1 MASLKAEVFGTE
13 KDRVNCPFYFKI
25 GACRHGERCS
35 RAHNAPPNST
45 TVLFKNMYQSPLQ
58 QCRPGD
64 PLPSAEEVEDA
75 FEDFYEDVL
84 VELGKQGKIDYLHVC
99 DNLAAHLCGNVYAC
113 FREEEAASGALAA
126 LNGRYYL
133 GRPIVAELSPVTNFS
148 EACCREFMETGRCSR
163 GTMCNFLHLKM
174 VGKRLYRELHG
185 RERPSLYSRRGGGG
199 GYQRGRRNRSRSP
212 AGYREET
219 DEERRAKIARWN
231 RERREQKRKEAE
243 EAAVGGA

>member
-1 MASLKAEVFGTE
+1 MLTHLSSIVF
-13 KDRVNCPFYFKI
+13 VFVVF
-25 GACRHGERCS
+25 
-35 RAHNAPPNST
+35 
-45 TVLFKNMYQSPLQ
+45 VLTLLYIKPQNMYQSPLQ

-64 PLPSAEEVEDA
+64 PLPSADEVEDA

-148 EACCREFMETGRCSR
+148 EACCRFVS
-163 GTMCNFLHLKM
+163 FSPP
-174 VGKRLYRELHG
+174 
-185 RERPSLYSRRGGGG
+185 PSLSLSY
-199 GYQRGRRNRSRSP
+199 RSP
-212 AGYREET
+212 FLSASGLTR
-219 DEERRAKIARWN
+219 
-231 RERREQKRKEAE
+231 
-243 EAAVGGA
+243 